1 MAVLT
6 AAALTMA
13 SLSGCQ
19 SADKEETAADQTE
32 TETETAAGS
41 ITVTDQSGRTVTL
54 DAPAERI
61 VSSYYISTA
70 LLIALGCENKLTG
83 IEMKG
88 DTRPLYRMAAPQL
101 LELPAVGS
109 GKGINI

>member
-1 MAVLT
+1 MRKMWKKSMAVLT

-41 ITVTDQSGRTVTL
+41 ITVTISRE
-54 DAPAERI
+54 ER
-61 VSSYYISTA
+61 
-70 LLIALGCENKLTG
+70 
-83 IEMKG
+83 
-88 DTRPLYRMAAPQL
+88 
-101 LELPAVGS
+101 
-109 GKGINI
+109 

>member
-41 ITVTDQSGRTVTL
+41 ITVTDQSGRTDCVF
-54 DAPAERI
+54 
-61 VSSYYISTA
+61 
-70 LLIALGCENKLTG
+70 LLYFYGASDCIRL
-83 IEMKG
+83 
-88 DTRPLYRMAAPQL
+88 
-101 LELPAVGS
+101 
-109 GKGINI
+109 